1 MRTYAQSAASQ
12 AVLPVEFQSQAEKLE
27 ARLGLTVKVTPRAAI
42 RDSAAWARAFENQRK
57 DSRYYE
63 LVEDTLRE
71 GFDYRYFVLTGE
83 SGEIRAVQPFFLL
96 DQDLLAGS
104 GARIGKA
111 ASRIRRIWPR
121 FLRMRTLMVGC
132 AAGEGHLDARDD
144 RMRSE
149 IALSLGA
156 SIMDYARTLNASL
169 VVFKEF
175 TIEDRAALACLKDY
189 GFTRIPS
196 MPMTRRRLN
205 FSNFEEY
212 MSKALSQKFRAQL
225 RRNCRKSAERAK
237 LEMRVVTD
245 VTPYIEEIY
254 NLYLPVYE
262 RSELK
267 FEKLTPEYFSRI
279 GQDMPDKAL
288 FFLMM
293 KDGKIVS
300 FNLCLKNG
308 NELCS
313 EYVGFDYALAFDL
326 HLYNVMTK
334 NIMEWAIANGCEF
347 YRSTSLNY
355 EPKYHFRHELEP
367 LDLYVRHAS
376 RAVNFIMRRALLYLE
391 PTRNDAMLKRFPNY
405 ADLRGNQP

>member
-1 MRTYAQSAASQ
+1 MRTFAQGAAGQ
-12 AVLPVEFQSQAEKLE
+12 AVLPVELEPQAQALE
-27 ARLGLTVKVTPRAAI
+27 ARLPLKVEVSPRSGI
-42 RDSAAWARAFENQRK
+42 RNSPAWARAFGNQRK

-63 LVEDTLRE
+63 LVEETLQE
-71 GFDYRYFVLTGE
+71 GFDYRYFVLTSEGGE
-83 SGEIRAVQPFFLL
+83 VRAIQPFFLL

-104 GARIGKA
+104 TPRIAKA
-111 ASRIRRIWPR
+111 ANLIRRIWPR

-132 AAGEGHLDARDD
+132 AAGEGHLDANDD
-144 RMRSE
+144 RLRSE
-149 IALSLGA
+149 IARSLAA
-156 SIMDYARTLNASL
+156 SIMIHARRLKAAL

-175 TIEDRAALACLKDY
+175 TVEDRAALNCLKDR
-189 GFTRIPS
+189 GFARIPS
-196 MPMTRRRLN
+196 MPMTRRGLN

-212 MSKALSQKFRAQL
+212 MSKELSQKFRGQL
-225 RRNCRKSAERAK
+225 RRNWRKSAERAK

-245 VTPYIEEIY
+245 ITPYIEEIY

-262 RSELK
+262 RSQLK
-267 FEKLTPEYFSRI
+267 FEKLTPEYFLRI
-279 GQDMPDKAL
+279 GRDMPDKAL
-288 FFLMM
+288 FFLMV
-293 KDGKIVS
+293 KDEKVVS

-308 NELCS
+308 KELCS

-334 NIMEWAIANGCEF
+334 NIMEWAIANGFEF

-376 RAVNFIMRRALLYLE
+376 PAVNFVMKRALPYLE
-391 PTRNDAMLKRFPNY
+391 PTSNDAMLKRFPNY
-405 ADLRGNQP
+405 AELRGN